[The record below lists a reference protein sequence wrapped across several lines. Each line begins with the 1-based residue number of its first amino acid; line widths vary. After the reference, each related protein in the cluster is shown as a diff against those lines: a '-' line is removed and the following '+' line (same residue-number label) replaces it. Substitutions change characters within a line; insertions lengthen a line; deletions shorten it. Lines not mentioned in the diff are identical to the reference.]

1 MVKLRINNRD
11 IEAEK
16 GMTVLEASALAGIE
30 IPAMC
35 YNSDAGHFASCMVCV
50 VKQKNSSSLIPS
62 CSAMASDGMD
72 ITTDDQEIQEARK
85 TAIELLLSEHVGDCE
100 APCRI
105 ACPASMDIPLMN
117 RFLAEGDANKALEVV
132 MKDIAMPS
140 ILGRICPAPCEGAC
154 HRKGVDEPVSICV
167 LKRFAGDQG
176 NIEVRQEPP
185 KEGKVAVIGAG
196 IAGLS
201 AVWYLQVKGFACTL
215 FDSNPQ
221 PGGALRYEI
230 DEKVLEREVLDRETG
245 FILGSG
251 VKYHPGTRVDKPRFE
266 KIVKEFD
273 AVVVAT
279 GNYTGEV
286 GGWGLANNGK
296 QVTVDKQSYQ
306 TSIPNVFAVGN
317 VNRSTRLAIRSAA
330 QGKEVAFSIGQLI
343 AGSEPSGGQKPFNS
357 RLGRLRE
364 AEYPVYMN
372 GISSAKR
379 VEVADRDSGGLTDG
393 EAAREAERCMHCEC
407 LKPSGCVLRSMAG
420 RYGASQRR
428 FSLEERR
435 PVRKTTDHSIV
446 IFEPGKCIRCGI
458 CVRLAAKY
466 NERPGLTYMG
476 RGYDVEIAVPFD
488 ENIKDAIKKA
498 GSILA
503 EACPTGAI
511 ALRDGESSK
520 IQDNEIPGQN
530 IKANRNE

>member
-1 MVKLRINNRD
+1 MVKLRINNSD
-11 IEAEK
+11 IEAK
-16 GMTVLEASALAGIE
+16 NGMTVLEAAALAGIE

-35 YNSDAGHFASCMVCV
+35 HNSEAGHFASCMVCV
-50 VKQKNSSSLIPS
+50 VKEKNSSSLIPS
-62 CSAMASDGMD
+62 CSALASEGME

-85 TAIELLLSEHVGDCE
+85 TAIELLLSEHAGDCE

-105 ACPASMDIPLMN
+105 ACPANMDIPLMN
-117 RFLAEGDANKALEVV
+117 RFIAEGNADKALEVV

-140 ILGRICPAPCEGAC
+140 VLGRICPAPCEGAC
-154 HRKGVDEPVSICV
+154 HRKGIDDPVSICI
-167 LKRFAGDQG
+167 LKRFAGDEG
-176 NIEVRQEPP
+176 SIEVKQGPP

-201 AVWYLQVKGFACTL
+201 AVWYLQLKGFACTL
-215 FDSNPQ
+215 FDSNPK

-230 DEKVLEREVLDRETG
+230 DEKLLDREVLDRETG
-245 FILGSG
+245 FITGSG
-251 VKYHPGTRVDKPRFE
+251 VEYHPGTRVDKAMFDN
-266 KIVKEFD
+266 IAKEFD

-279 GNYTGEV
+279 GNFTGET
-286 GGWGLANNGK
+286 GEWGLANNGK
-296 QVTVDKQSYQ
+296 QVSVDKNSHR

-330 QGKEVAFSIGQLI
+330 QGKEVAFSIEQFL
-343 AGSEPSGGQKPFNS
+343 AGSEPAGEHKPFNS

-364 AEYPVYMN
+364 AEFPVYMN
-372 GISSAKR
+372 GISSENR
-379 VEVADRDSGGLTDG
+379 VEPADTGHGGLTAG

-407 LKPSGCVLRSMAG
+407 LKPAGCLLRSMAE

-435 PVRKTTDHSIV
+435 SVKKTTDHGIV
-446 IFEPGKCIRCGI
+446 VFEPGKCIRCGI

-488 ENIKDAIKKA
+488 ENIKDAIKKT

-503 EACPTGAI
+503 DACPTGAI
-511 ALRDGESSK
+511 ALREGENGISR
-520 IQDNEIPGQN
+520 
-530 IKANRNE
+530 ANDDHMS

>member
-16 GMTVLEASALAGIE
+16 GMTLLEAAARGGIE
-30 IPAMC
+30 IPTMC

-50 VKQKNSSSLIPS
+50 VKEKNSSSLIPS
-62 CSAMASDGMD
+62 CSALASDGME

-105 ACPASMDIPLMN
+105 ACPANMDIPLMN
-117 RFLAEGDANKALEVV
+117 RFLAEGNADKALEVV

-140 ILGRICPAPCEGAC
+140 VLGRICPAPCEGAC
-154 HRKGVDEPVSICV
+154 HRKGIDDPVSICV
-167 LKRFAGDQG
+167 LKRFAGDHG
-176 NIEVRQEPP
+176 NIEVKQEPS
-185 KEGKVAVIGAG
+185 KEGRVAVIGAG

-201 AVWYLQVKGFACTL
+201 AVWYLQVKGFSCTL
-215 FDSNPQ
+215 YDSNPL

-230 DEKVLEREVLDRETG
+230 GEKVLAREVLDRETG

-251 VKYHPGTRVDKPRFE
+251 VEYHPGTRVDKARFD
-266 KIVKEFD
+266 KIVKEYD

-279 GNYTGEV
+279 GNFTGET
-286 GGWGLANNGK
+286 GEWGLANTGK
-296 QVTVDKQSYQ
+296 QVTVDKNSYQ
-306 TSIPNVFAVGN
+306 TSIPNVFAIGN

-330 QGKEVAFSIGQLI
+330 QGKEVAFSIQQFL
-343 AGSEPSGGQKPFNS
+343 AGSGPSGEHKPFNS

-372 GISSAKR
+372 GVSSAKR
-379 VEVADRDSGGLTDG
+379 VEPADKESVGFTAA
-393 EAAREAERCMHCEC
+393 EAALEAERCMHCEC
-407 LKPSGCVLRSMAG
+407 LKPAGCILRSMAY
-420 RYGASQRR
+420 RFGASQRR

-435 PVRKTTDHSIV
+435 SVKKTTDHGIV
-446 IFEPGKCIRCGI
+446 VFEPGKCIRCGI

-466 NERPGLTYMG
+466 NERPGLTYIG

-511 ALRDGESSK
+511 ALREGENGNSR
-520 IQDNEIPGQN
+520 
-530 IKANRNE
+530 ANDDHMS